1 MSPKK
6 QIKSLFKKIVL
17 PLLVGGVIYF
27 LTPLFSFSSS
37 AKPQEIIKKLDNKT
51 HVSEKQAESSF
62 FTTDQFNTSTFVT
75 VTRIIDGDTIE
86 LETGEKVRYIG
97 INTPEIHH
105 PTKPIQCFGE
115 EAASRNSELVL
126 NKKVRLVKDVSETDR
141 YKRSL
146 RYVYLEDGTFVN
158 LQLVK
163 EGFAYVD
170 TVPPDVKFVGLFKE
184 AMGEARE
191 EKVGLWKKCK

>member
-1 MSPKK
+1 MSPKQ
-6 QIKSLFKKIVL
+6 QIKSLLKRIVL

-27 LTPLFSFSSS
+27 LTPQFPFDST
-37 AKPQEIIKKLDNKT
+37 AKPQEINNKFENKIHT
-51 HVSEKQAESSF
+51 SAKQAVS
-62 FTTDQFNTSTFVT
+62 TTSTTGQFNTSTFVT

-105 PTKPIQCFGE
+105 PTKPIQCFGQ
-115 EAASRNSELVL
+115 EAALRNSELVL
-126 NKKVRLVKDVSETDR
+126 NKKVRLVKDISETDR
-141 YKRSL
+141 YKRLL

-158 LQLVK
+158 SQLLK

-170 TVPPDVKFVGLFKE
+170 TVPPDVKFAGLFKE
-184 AMGEARE
+184 AMGEARGG
-191 EKVGLWKKCK
+191 KIGLWNKCK